1 MLPFD
6 HTDAAGDVT
15 YLQPRSKVSH
25 IVGAPRNSVE
35 KKSYPHLLAAV
46 NLICGPSAR
55 ALWWHALC
63 KQAQRKS
70 ANFRLTSRRKPRR
83 MNRIWRND
91 ASEVAS
97 VGELSTGEIAPQGVG
112 NFSAKRFEVLKLRK
126 NAYRRAHQVPLEKI
140 KQRLIYQIW
149 KAGVMLYERSK

>member
-1 MLPFD
+1 MGSDQRVHFGGTLF
-6 HTDAAGDVT
+6 V
-15 YLQPRSKVSH
+15 
-25 IVGAPRNSVE
+25 
-35 KKSYPHLLAAV
+35 
-46 NLICGPSAR
+46 
-55 ALWWHALC
+55 

-70 ANFRLTSRRKPRR
+70 ADFRLTSRRKPRR
-83 MNRIWRND
+83 MNKIWRND

-97 VGELSTGEIAPQGVG
+97 VGESSTGEIAPQGVG

-126 NAYRRAHQVPLEKI
+126 NAYQRVHQVPLEKI